1 MPQAYIYMTLDDA
14 QKQTV
19 RQWIGDGLKVAEIQD
34 KLVEDFD
41 IKMTYMEV
49 RFLVDDLGVLP
60 KDPEPEPTPEEEPP
74 APEADTHPAPPQ
86 EPQQDLG
93 ELVDDGAPDPASGG
107 KVSIS
112 IDQIA
117 RPGMLVS
124 GKVDFSDG
132 QSASWYLDQMGQ
144 LGLAPEVEGYKPS
157 QKDLMEFQMA
167 LQSELS
173 RKGF

>member
-1 MPQAYIYMTLDDA
+1 MTLDDA

-19 RQWIGDGLKVAEIQD
+19 RQWIDDGMKVAEIQD
-34 KLVEDFD
+34 KLVEAFD

-49 RFLVDDLGVLP
+49 RFLVDDLGVIP
-60 KDPEPEPTPEEEPP
+60 KDPEPEQKPEDEP
-74 APEADTHPAPPQ
+74 AAEDTASSPS
-86 EPQQDLG
+86 PQQDQQQDMG
-93 ELVDDGAPDPASGG
+93 ELMDDGAPAPGG

-124 GKVDFSDG
+124 GKVTFSDS

-157 QKDLMEFQMA
+157 QQDLMEFQMA

>member
-1 MPQAYIYMTLDDA
+1 MTLDDA

-19 RQWIGDGLKVAEIQD
+19 RQWIDDGMKVAEIQD
-34 KLVEDFD
+34 KLVEAFD

-49 RFLVDDLGVLP
+49 RFLVDDLGVIP
-60 KDPEPEPTPEEEPP
+60 KDPEPEQKPEDEPTTE
-74 APEADTHPAPPQ
+74 DTASNPSQ
-86 EPQQDLG
+86 QQDMG
-93 ELVDDGAPDPASGG
+93 ELVEDGAPAPGG

-124 GKVDFSDG
+124 GKVTFSDG

-157 QKDLMEFQMA
+157 QQDLMEFQMA